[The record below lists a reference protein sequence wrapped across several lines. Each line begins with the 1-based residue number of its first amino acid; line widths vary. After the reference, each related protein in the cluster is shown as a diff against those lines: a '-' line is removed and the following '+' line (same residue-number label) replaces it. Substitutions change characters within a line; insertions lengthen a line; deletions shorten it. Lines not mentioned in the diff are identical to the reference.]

1 LLHSRAPLRP
11 SVATALPVAATPTC
25 TSSASVLAAA
35 SAKSAVRPTQSPT
48 VTSGACS
55 QRPAAPGTV
64 SYRDLVAAA
73 AAAGQTLVATNGIL
87 RQVSWAERA
96 AIEAMDAALN
106 GRRRG
111 QRVSASSPFS

>member
-1 LLHSRAPLRP
+1 M
-11 SVATALPVAATPTC
+11 
-25 TSSASVLAAA
+25 
-35 SAKSAVRPTQSPT
+35 
-48 VTSGACS
+48 
-55 QRPAAPGTV
+55 

-73 AAAGQTLVATNGIL
+73 AAAGQTLVVIDGIL
-87 RQVSWAERA
+87 RQLSWAEGA